1 MKRLIAIM
9 LAALTMAAVLSG
21 CGGRMNGIVST
32 TPNGKVNGGETAIT
46 DSNANSGS
54 HTGTSNGNANG
65 SNNGNAN
72 SSNSGNAGNRNDA
85 GSGTGAGTQDRNDTN
100 GSAMDDMREA
110 ADDMGQAAKDAGRA
124 MGKAITGDNGTG
136 MTGGR

>member
-21 CGGRMNGIVST
+21 CGGRMNGNVST
-32 TPNGKVNGGETAIT
+32 TPNGK
-46 DSNANSGS
+46 
-54 HTGTSNGNANG
+54 ANG
-65 SNNGNAN
+65 SDNGNAN

>member
-9 LAALTMAAVLSG
+9 IAALTMAAVLSG
-21 CGGRMNGIVST
+21 CGGRMSGNVST

-46 DSNANSGS
+46 DSSANSGS
-54 HTGTSNGNANG
+54 HIGTS
-65 SNNGNAN
+65 NGNAN

-85 GSGTGAGTQDRNDTN
+85 GSGTSAGTQDRSDAN

-124 MGKAITGDNGTG
+124 MGDAITGDNGTG